1 LTKNLKQELNNIKQ
15 PVMKNLTT
23 LRQTKMNIT
32 LRSILASSLIAL
44 TMMSCTKE
52 NIEPASVNTLEN
64 ARKRSNLAIDNNATR
79 TTVENANNNA
89 QALVEF
95 ITTET
100 INEPA
105 YRIIISRYADVFIT
119 QIGEPA
125 DQFNQYRL
133 SPVKFTQLLDYIETY
148 NNNDQAFTA
157 SNTCSANTFHN
168 NGNAQ
173 ERIEMN
179 VFMTEVDRI
188 IDLRSLIQQHNNN
201 ASK

>member
-1 LTKNLKQELNNIKQ
+1 
-15 PVMKNLTT
+15 MKTQTT
-23 LRQTKMNIT
+23 LRQNKMNNT
-32 LRSILASSLIAL
+32 LRSILASSLIAI

-52 NIEPASVNTLEN
+52 NIEPTTVNSFEN
-64 ARKRSNLAIDNNATR
+64 ARKRSNLAVDQNATR
-79 TTVENANNNA
+79 TTIENANNNA

-105 YRIIISRYADVFIT
+105 YKIIISRYADVFIS
-119 QIGEPA
+119 QVGEPA
-125 DQFNQYRL
+125 DQFNQFRL
-133 SPVKFTQLLDYIETY
+133 SPVKFTHLLDYIETY

-157 SNTCSANTFHN
+157 SNSLAFNINTVAFRSCNTCDVNTFHN

-188 IDLRSLIQQHNNN
+188 IDLRSLIHQHNNN